1 MSSAERVD
9 PYPNHRFEV
18 DVDRDGIPVTGFS
31 DVRGLAVSVKSGT
44 PAGESRGWVDI
55 LERDARGSGR
65 QADATVSGQRP
76 TESPRLEL
84 RRGVT
89 DDTSLWDWFQRWI
102 DGTAD
107 PADVRVT
114 LLDSTGA
121 RARTWVCKRARPV
134 RWRGPTLTA
143 TEPGVATERYE
154 LAHNGVALAD
164 VE

>member
-1 MSSAERVD
+1 MSSGARVD

-18 DVDRDGIPVTGFS
+18 DVDRDGIAVTGFS
-31 DVRGLAVSVKSGT
+31 EVRGLSVAV
-44 PAGESRGWVDI
+44 ESDRTGSSNGWVDI
-55 LERDARGSGR
+55 FERDARGAGRCTDPVLSGR
-65 QADATVSGQRP
+65 RP

-102 DGTAD
+102 DGTAE
-107 PADVRVT
+107 PADVRVI

-143 TEPGVATERYE
+143 TESGVAMERYE
-154 LAHNGVALAD
+154 LAHDGIALAD